1 MGNVNKKPVPPPAG
15 PVLVSGN
22 MQMFGFPAWIVMLGV
37 YAGLHM
43 LSYAVVVSGAFGR
56 DSSLSK
62 NPHLAA
68 HFLPQLFGF
77 AILAYLGGGGWLHAD
92 MPSIDPGPG
101 AYISFGEQIAMHML
115 SFQLYEIAACIPAP
129 RLRGK
134 FNELIGHHIITLVL
148 SYLAYK
154 HQAYHY
160 WAPCF
165 MGMPEISS
173 VPLAVMDHLKNFKPL
188 AQRFPNLNEASQ
200 VIFSLLFLPIRG
212 VYWPYS
218 SVWFW
223 KMSLATLSAGSVLPA
238 TWVIYI
244 FCVANVLMTALQWYW
259 SSLILKGLYAKMT
272 GAKSPVDD
280 EVERKQAK
288 KI

>member
-1 MGNVNKKPVPPPAG
+1 
-15 PVLVSGN
+15 
-22 MQMFGFPAWIVMLGV
+22 
-37 YAGLHM
+37 
-43 LSYAVVVSGAFGR
+43 
-56 DSSLSK
+56 
-62 NPHLAA
+62 
-68 HFLPQLFGF
+68 
-77 AILAYLGGGGWLHAD
+77 
-92 MPSIDPGPG
+92 
-101 AYISFGEQIAMHML
+101 
-115 SFQLYEIAACIPAP
+115 
-129 RLRGK
+129 
-134 FNELIGHHIITLVL
+134 
-148 SYLAYK
+148 
-154 HQAYHY
+154 
-160 WAPCF
+160 

-173 VPLAVMDHLKNFKPL
+173 VPLAVMDHLKHFKPL

-212 VYWPYS
+212 VYWPCESSARNPRARATSIEGRSPVRRMAPLTPPTACALADS

>member
-1 MGNVNKKPVPPPAG
+1 
-15 PVLVSGN
+15 
-22 MQMFGFPAWIVMLGV
+22 
-37 YAGLHM
+37 
-43 LSYAVVVSGAFGR
+43 
-56 DSSLSK
+56 
-62 NPHLAA
+62 
-68 HFLPQLFGF
+68 
-77 AILAYLGGGGWLHAD
+77 
-92 MPSIDPGPG
+92 
-101 AYISFGEQIAMHML
+101 
-115 SFQLYEIAACIPAP
+115 
-129 RLRGK
+129 
-134 FNELIGHHIITLVL
+134 
-148 SYLAYK
+148 
-154 HQAYHY
+154 
-160 WAPCF
+160 

-188 AQRFPNLNEASQ
+188 AQRFPNLNEARQ

-212 VYWPYS
+212 VYWPCEQRSQPSRASHVDRGRSPVRRMAPLTPPTACALADS